1 MDEFIHVAKVHQ
13 EEMSRLCDL
22 CSLLTHSVIAL
33 CPSGST
39 MSVLPTTDSF
49 AQLSRIVPT
58 SQLRQHVMGYKVTK
72 ESMYELYD
80 RMKIIAK
87 NDFINNV
94 CEEDN
99 NSLEENFS
107 TDTVASLI
115 NYHVGLCDRAMKSC
129 FYATVE
135 QEAHAVDRHTHECR
149 TVALAAVQSSISRLQ
164 KYQR

>member
-1 MDEFIHVAKVHQ
+1 MDEFIRVAKVHQ

-22 CSLLTHSVIAL
+22 CSLLTHSVSAL
-33 CPSGST
+33 SSSGST

-58 SQLRQHVMGYKVTK
+58 SQLRQHVMEYKLTK

-80 RMKIIAK
+80 RMKLMAK
-87 NDFINNV
+87 NDFSTDV
-94 CEEDN
+94 CEDDN
-99 NSLEENFS
+99 NSLEESFT
-107 TDTVASLI
+107 TDSAASLI

-164 KYQR
+164 KYHK